1 LPEASD
7 GQEALGR
14 VPSLEPDIAVMDI
27 SMPTLNGLNAARQM
41 NRSSPKTKTIL
52 ASAVLEAYPSSSENS
67 KHALMSR
74 ERPVLAL
81 VAEGKSSK
89 DGAPLLGI
97 SVKTAES
104 PGTRLMHKLD
114 IHETA
119 RLVLYAL
126 RHGIVQA

>member
-1 LPEASD
+1 
-7 GQEALGR
+7 